1 VVVGLGEL
9 SKVDEPL
16 SGLLNGAAVTG
27 AVVVGGA
34 VLLEPG
40 VEPGTGCNGAVL
52 VGAGV
57 VDDGLTGSVPEVGVT
72 RESACANVNV
82 STAGATVPASLVVGP
97 DDDRVEASEPL
108 VELKLLPVE
117 RNGLPL
123 VADDGNVAGAGLVR
137 SLAVVDGLA

>member
-1 VVVGLGEL
+1 MLNGVVV
-9 SKVDEPL
+9 VD
-16 SGLLNGAAVTG
+16 AVVVG
-27 AVVVGGA
+27 AVVVDEA
-34 VLLEPG
+34 VVLVEG
-40 VEPGTGCNGAVL
+40 VELGTGCNGAVL

-72 RESACANVNV
+72 RESACARVNV

-108 VELKLLPVE
+108 VGLKLLPVD

-123 VADDGNVAGAGLVR
+123 VADDGNVAGVGPVR